1 MAAPAHMTS
10 RQRIDAVFAG
20 QPTDRVPVCHI
31 GLCSESASHVL
42 GREAYVGG
50 GIQQWREVKS
60 LWEGPDSHAE
70 FVERSYQDAVA
81 VSMALGND
89 FIRPTY
95 WRCNRKPHRKING
108 NTYILGD
115 GPEESWQV
123 LTYDPLTEQA
133 AITPY
138 KPRPTDDLTLA
149 GIEEGIRRQEERL
162 PDHSPTRVA
171 DEFARRAMA
180 EHGNEYAIR
189 VGGVGLGIPHNQTW
203 MEALALRPELVERH
217 TTVSAAYSARN
228 VQVLVAE
235 GFHYLFGG
243 YDFAS
248 NTGPMF
254 SPALFNRLMVPGLR
268 QITDACDQAGAKH
281 LFASDGHLWPVAQG
295 LFGVAGI
302 HGYYEIDASAGM
314 DLRRLR
320 DAFPDLVLLGNIQS
334 QTVHLGTREDV
345 INETRSCMEA
355 ALDLGRIIVGVS
367 NYLVPGTPPG
377 NIEAMLTTIE
387 DMRG

>member
-1 MAAPAHMTS
+1 MTAPAAMTS

-20 QPTDRVPVCHI
+20 QATDRVPVCHI

-50 GIQQWREVKS
+50 GIQQWREVKA
-60 LWEGPDSHAE
+60 LWEGPDAHAE
-70 FVERSYQDAVA
+70 FVERSYQDAIA
-81 VSMALGND
+81 VSVALGND
-89 FIRPTY
+89 IIRPSY
-95 WRCNRKPHRKING
+95 WRCNRKPRQKIDEY
-108 NTYILGD
+108 TYILGD
-115 GPEESWQV
+115 GPEESWHV
-123 LTYDPLTEQA
+123 LTYDAPTEQG

-138 KPRPTDDLTLA
+138 KPRPTDELTLDS
-149 GIEEGIRRQEERL
+149 IEEGVRRSEERL
-162 PDHSPTRVA
+162 PDYKPTRIA

-180 EHGNEYAIR
+180 EYGREYTIR

-217 TTVSAAYSARN
+217 TAVSAAISVRN
-228 VQVLVAE
+228 VVPLVQE

-268 QITDACDQAGAKH
+268 QISAACAAAGAKH

-295 LFGVAGI
+295 LFAEAAI

-314 DLRRLR
+314 DLRKLR
-320 DAFPDLVLLGNIQS
+320 EAFPDLVLLGNIQS
-334 QTVHLGTREDV
+334 QTIHLGTRDDV
-345 INETRSCMEA
+345 INETRACMET
-355 ALDLGRIIVGVS
+355 ALEMGRIIVGVS
-367 NYLVPGTPPG
+367 NYLVPGTPQE

-387 DMRG
+387 ELRD